1 MEYEILK
8 QMIQEIRARD
18 PFFTHPMIYNAD
30 MSRQYKI
37 QIAVL
42 EALKERIDKARE
54 SDIIAMS
61 NEGCV

>member
-8 QMIQEIRARD
+8 QMIKEIKAKD
-18 PFFTHPMIYNAD
+18 PFFSHPMTYNAAA
-30 MSRQYKI
+30 SKHYKI
-37 QIAVL
+37 EIAVL

-54 SDIIAMS
+54 ADIIAMS